1 MTAVAFSWTIWIFAA
16 CAMAM
21 TLRLVI
27 GPTTVDRLTTLAA
40 VSAIVLAILTV
51 SGAVGARP
59 AFLDVALV
67 YDIFGFLG
75 ILAIA
80 TYTRAAR
87 PGAPPEGPR

>member
-1 MTAVAFSWTIWIFAA
+1 MIAAAFTWTIWIFAA
-16 CAMAM
+16 CAMAL
-21 TLRLVI
+21 TLRLAI

-40 VSAIVLAILTV
+40 VSAIVLAILTM
-51 SGAVGARP
+51 SGAMGARA

-80 TYTRAAR
+80 TYTKAAR
-87 PGAPPEGPR
+87 SGSPPEGPR